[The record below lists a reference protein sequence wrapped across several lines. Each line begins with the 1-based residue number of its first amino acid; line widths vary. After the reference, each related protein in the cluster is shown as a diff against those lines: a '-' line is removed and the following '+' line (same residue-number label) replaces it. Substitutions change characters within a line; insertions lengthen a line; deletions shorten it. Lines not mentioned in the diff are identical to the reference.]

1 MFMVQDK
8 RPCYIAITNLKCFR
22 KNLIKTNKSLIIL
35 KLVLIDKLKD
45 INSKN
50 I

>member
-22 KNLIKTNKSLIIL
+22 KNLIKTNKSLIL